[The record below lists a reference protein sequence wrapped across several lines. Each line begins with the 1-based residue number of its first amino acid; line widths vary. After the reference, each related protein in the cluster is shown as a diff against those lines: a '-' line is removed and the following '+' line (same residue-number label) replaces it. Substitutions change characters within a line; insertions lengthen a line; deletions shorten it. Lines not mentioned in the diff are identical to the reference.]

1 MILDDTWFTMM
12 TLTTM
17 TMIMAMRY
25 LRKST
30 RSRTT
35 NCYLSSPNCFKSS
48 LVRLMMI
55 RIIIVML
62 MMMIERIVITIT
74 MIACCTAAVGRER
87 TGLAGWA
94 TFTK

>member
-1 MILDDTWFTMM
+1 MM

-48 LVRLMMI
+48 LMRLMMI
-55 RIIIVML
+55 RIIVML
-62 MMMIERIVITIT
+62 MMMINKIVITLT
-74 MIACCTAAVGRER
+74 MIACCTAGVGRER

-94 TFTK
+94 TFAK